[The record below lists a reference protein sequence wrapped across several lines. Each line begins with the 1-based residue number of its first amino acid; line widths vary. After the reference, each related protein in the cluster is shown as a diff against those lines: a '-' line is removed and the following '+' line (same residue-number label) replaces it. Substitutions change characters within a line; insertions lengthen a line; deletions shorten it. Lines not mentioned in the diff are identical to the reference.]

1 MTGLRTHDTAHNQGL
16 DLIVSIC
23 HTPSM
28 SHPASVVALMFS
40 SLHPAL
46 HLGGSF
52 QVQHRVAP
60 LQSTSSSLPMPL
72 WICGR

>member
-1 MTGLRTHDTAHNQGL
+1 MTGLRTHDIAHDQGL

-28 SHPASVVALMFS
+28 SHPASVVA
-40 SLHPAL
+40 HPAL
-46 HLGGSF
+46 HLGGSS
-52 QVQHRVAP
+52 QKQHRVAP
-60 LQSTSSSLPMPL
+60 LQSTSNSLPMPV